1 MPFLQHFILITKPE
15 IVSNFECRVK
25 IGKKMA
31 VPAIIITERFPL
43 NPKSNHSFSTLPE
56 YDHLLDA
63 IVLNEQNIRVGGQTY
78 TFDAEMEGIDW
89 ITKPSTSPSVKIN
102 IYLMK
107 AQPTSNNSV
116 DSAVIY
122 AYSEW
127 QARELLDSKFNSDP
141 MKTISPDNGG
151 AKFYWWSAKHV
162 EIEHLGIAN
171 TGSQPIIHHY
181 TSTNF

>member
-1 MPFLQHFILITKPE
+1 
-15 IVSNFECRVK
+15 
-25 IGKKMA
+25 
-31 VPAIIITERFPL
+31 
-43 NPKSNHSFSTLPE
+43 
-56 YDHLLDA
+56 
-63 IVLNEQNIRVGGQTY
+63 
-78 TFDAEMEGIDW
+78 
-89 ITKPSTSPSVKIN
+89 
-102 IYLMK
+102 MK

>member
-1 MPFLQHFILITKPE
+1 
-15 IVSNFECRVK
+15 
-25 IGKKMA
+25 
-31 VPAIIITERFPL
+31 
-43 NPKSNHSFSTLPE
+43 
-56 YDHLLDA
+56 
-63 IVLNEQNIRVGGQTY
+63 
-78 TFDAEMEGIDW
+78 
-89 ITKPSTSPSVKIN
+89 
-102 IYLMK
+102 MK
-107 AQPTSNNSV
+107 AQPTSNKSV

-151 AKFYWWSAKHV
+151 AKFYWWSAKYV
-162 EIEHLGIAN
+162 EIEHLGISN